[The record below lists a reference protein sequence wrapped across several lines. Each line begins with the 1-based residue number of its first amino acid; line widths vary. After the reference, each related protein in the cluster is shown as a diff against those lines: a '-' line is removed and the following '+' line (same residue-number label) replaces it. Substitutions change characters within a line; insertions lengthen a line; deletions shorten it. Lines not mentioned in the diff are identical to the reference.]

1 MVKIKN
7 GKMWASNVAFALPE
21 DFNLYLEPT
30 GCGVHLLE
38 FSSDDGVIED
48 GRVYIDVEFIESEIS
63 AEEQMEEIIE
73 VCDMEKEGNL
83 FSVTRGKGTAIAG
96 YYHSTGFKD
105 HYEERYDFPVNKVGK
120 SQVSI
125 CIYIMCKPHTELK
138 QSIREVLK
146 LPNVKAFL
154 KSVEYY

>member
-38 FSSDDGVIED
+38 FSSEDGVIED
-48 GRVYIDVEFIESEIS
+48 GRIYIAVEFSEAEIS
-63 AEEQMEEIIE
+63 AKEQMEEIIE
-73 VCDMEKEGNL
+73 VCAMEKEGNL
-83 FSVTRGKGTAIAG
+83 FPVTRGKGTAIAG

-105 HYEERYDFPVNKVGK
+105 HYEERYDFPENDVGK

-125 CIYIMCKPHTELK
+125 CIYIMCKPHKQLK
-138 QSIREVLK
+138 QSIREVLE

-154 KSVEYY
+154 DSVEYF